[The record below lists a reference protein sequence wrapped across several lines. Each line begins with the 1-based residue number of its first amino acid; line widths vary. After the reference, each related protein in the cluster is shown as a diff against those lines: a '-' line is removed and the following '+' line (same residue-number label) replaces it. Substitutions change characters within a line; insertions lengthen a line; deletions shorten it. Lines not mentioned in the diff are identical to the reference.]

1 MKKILTLI
9 VALVATATVAHA
21 QFGIVGGLNF
31 SNAKFENASQFA
43 DAAKNATLWHAGVA
57 WKMKLPLGFA
67 VQPELTYQVKGVK
80 LDNVLNATA
89 QDFKF
94 NNGYIELGAGVQWG
108 PDLIIARPYV
118 FAQPFIG
125 YMVNPDKTIKEAKD
139 VTNKLEYGIG
149 LGAGVEVFKHI
160 QVSVQWFRNLGN
172 IAANKNNGT
181 TLSSDWEKVKDVKN
195 YQGVRLSLGIFF

>member
-31 SNAKFENASQFA
+31 SNAKFDNASQFV

-57 WKMKLPLGFA
+57 WKMSLPLGFA
-67 VQPELTYQVKGVK
+67 IQPELTYQVKGVK
-80 LDNVLNATA
+80 IEDVPSATA
-89 QDFKF
+89 KDFKF

-108 PDLIIARPYV
+108 PDLIVARPYV

-125 YMVNPDKTIKEAKD
+125 YLVNPNKQITNAKD
-139 VTNKLEYGIG
+139 ITNKLEYGIG
-149 LGAGVEVFKHI
+149 LGGGVELFKHF
-160 QVSVQWFRNLGN
+160 QLSVQWFKNLGN
-172 IAANKNNGT
+172 IVNGNA
-181 TLSSDWEKVKDVKN
+181 SSTSDVWKEVKDLKS
-195 YQGVRLSLGIFF
+195 YQGVRVSLGIFF

>member
-31 SNAKFENASQFA
+31 SNAKFENTSQFI
-43 DAAKNATLWHAGVA
+43 DAAKSATLFHAGVA
-57 WKMKLPLGFA
+57 WKMKLPVGFA
-67 VQPELTYQVKGVK
+67 LQPELTYQVKGAK
-80 LDNVLNATA
+80 LEEFKGSELNY
-89 QDFKF
+89 K
-94 NNGYIELGAGVQWG
+94 NGYIELGAGLQWG
-108 PDLIIARPYV
+108 PDLIVARPYV

-139 VTNKLEYGIG
+139 VTNKLEYGFG

-172 IAANKNNGT
+172 IMENKSNGT

>member
-67 VQPELTYQVKGVK
+67 IQPELTYQVKGVK
-80 LDNVLNATA
+80 IADVPNSSIENYNY
-89 QDFKF
+89 K
-94 NNGYIELGAGVQWG
+94 NGYIELGAGVQWG
-108 PDLIIARPYV
+108 PDLIIARPYL

-125 YMVNPDKTIKEAKD
+125 YMVNPDQTIKNMQD

-149 LGAGVEVFKHI
+149 LGGGVELFKHI
-160 QVSVQWFRNLGN
+160 QVSVQWFKNLG
-172 IAANKNNGT
+172 KLVNGNV
-181 TLSSDWEKVKDVKN
+181 SSTDQLVNEVKDLKS

>member
-67 VQPELTYQVKGVK
+67 IQPELTYQVKGVK
-80 LDNVLNATA
+80 INDVPSATA
-89 QDFKF
+89 KDFKF

-125 YMVNPDKTIKEAKD
+125 YMVNPDKTIKEVKD

-149 LGAGVEVFKHI
+149 LGGGVELFKHI

-172 IAANKNNGT
+172 IVNGDA
-181 TLSSDWEKVKDVKN
+181 SSTSDVWNKVKDVKN